1 MLQLLSHYNVRT
13 RKTTETRDFYV
24 KVLGLKEG
32 ARPQFP
38 FPGHWLYCGE
48 QDVLHIAG
56 IVDNDPGLQQYLGD
70 RGDAGGAELTGGGAI
85 DHVAFTAKDAVSM
98 AKNFVQH
105 GIPARHRRVPNMD
118 LYQIFL
124 EDPNGITIELNFPG
138 ENPPA
143 DIPGA

>member
-1 MLQLLSHYNVRT
+1 MLQFLSHYNVRT

-24 KVLGLKEG
+24 KVLGLREG
-32 ARPQFP
+32 PRPQFP
-38 FPGHWLYCGE
+38 FPGHWMYCGE
-48 QDVLHIAG
+48 ADVLHIAG
-56 IVDNDPGLQQYLGD
+56 IVDGDPGLQQYLGE
-70 RGDAGGAELTGGGAI
+70 RGGEAELTGGGAI
-85 DHVAFTAKDAVSM
+85 DHVAFTAKDAVAM
-98 AKNFVQH
+98 AKHFVANSVA
-105 GIPARHRRVPNMD
+105 ARHRRVPNMD